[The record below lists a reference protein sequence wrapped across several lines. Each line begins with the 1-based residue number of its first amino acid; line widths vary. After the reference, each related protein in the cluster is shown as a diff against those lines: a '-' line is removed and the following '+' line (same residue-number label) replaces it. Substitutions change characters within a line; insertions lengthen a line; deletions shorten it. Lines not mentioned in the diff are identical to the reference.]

1 MVIRRILFL
10 VMLRGER
17 NSILKFSNKELK
29 TSKFIT
35 NLNDGEVLIRLKDK
49 RYIVMQSIDLNF
61 TK

>member
-1 MVIRRILFL
+1 
-10 VMLRGER
+10 MLRGER